1 MSDTGGFQNVTSPNQ
16 PEAKGPDG
24 GGGLVAGERLRS
36 FIERIE
42 RLEEEKKAIAD
53 DIKEVYAESKSDGFD
68 VKTIRQIIRIR
79 KMEPNDR
86 QEAEYL
92 LDTYMSALG
101 MA

>member
-1 MSDTGGFQNVTSPNQ
+1 MSNQDTNETAQSTPDTSLI
-16 PEAKGPDG
+16 G
-24 GGGLVAGERLRS
+24 GERLRS

-42 RLEEEKKAIAD
+42 RLQEEEKAIKED
-53 DIKEVYAESKSDGFD
+53 VKEVYAESKSDGFN
-68 VKTIRQIIRIR
+68 VKTIRTIVAIR

-92 LDTYMSALG
+92 LETYMSALG